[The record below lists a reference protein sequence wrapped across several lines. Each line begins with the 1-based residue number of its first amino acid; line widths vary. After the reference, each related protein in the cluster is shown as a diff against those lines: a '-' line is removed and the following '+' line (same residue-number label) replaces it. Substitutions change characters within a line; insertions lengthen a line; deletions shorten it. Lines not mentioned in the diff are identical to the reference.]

1 MMPKFLSL
9 AFKLPQK
16 IKKGEVQMKK
26 FLALFAVIFVVAF
39 AGASFAATG
48 GHVPDNYK
56 SIDIT
61 TEKVGVPAGVSVD
74 HVVPLSKAEA
84 TREIAKFTSSE
95 SATPVVVGGL
105 LLDLSHDH
113 TTPAGDITL
122 NGTGLSN
129 ITKAWISNK
138 TSIDT
143 YTVYEASARDGI
155 ITIKNV
161 VFDKHFS
168 AASVFVGSYQSTG
181 GSGSSGGCNA
191 GFAGLLLFAAA
202 PLLYFRKK

>member
-1 MMPKFLSL
+1 
-9 AFKLPQK
+9 
-16 IKKGEVQMKK
+16 MKK

-95 SATPVVVGGL
+95 SATPVSLAVFSL
-105 LLDLSHDH
+105 ICH
-113 TTPAGDITL
+113 TTILPPLG
-122 NGTGLSN
+122 
-129 ITKAWISNK
+129 IS
-138 TSIDT
+138 
-143 YTVYEASARDGI
+143 
-155 ITIKNV
+155 
-161 VFDKHFS
+161 H
-168 AASVFVGSYQSTG
+168 
-181 GSGSSGGCNA
+181 
-191 GFAGLLLFAAA
+191 
-202 PLLYFRKK
+202 